1 MVRRLLSSLAILL
14 VGLVMP
20 PVAAHAA
27 WPQTP
32 PNDPGFA
39 PCENAATF
47 TPNCYSD
54 PGADQWDMFGP
65 LSDAQYPC
73 PFPVVT
79 HPDGGL
85 PCWAVAAFDPDHMS
99 GVDFTGAW
107 AQGNVGRDD
116 ILIAYME
123 GGVNYSSDA
132 IKDALDNEW
141 LNKGELPCP
150 ERADGT
156 SLAWPNCYDLDGNGR
171 VDIRDYVHDPRV
183 NPSCPAGVASDTPVA
198 RGGGLAIDVEGTSR
212 NCVSSGQ
219 HQYLNAVHVQGTRTP
234 YLSPEDLIA
243 VFGHCRIQKGRIG
256 QCLPG
261 GRFDNDG
268 NGYPNDIN
276 GWNSDRN
283 NNDPQTEDMAYGH
296 APGLHSLLV
305 GVPDNGY
312 AGVGLCPR
320 CRVVPVKTGAEAL
333 GRSDKWA
340 EGLLYAADIGVTA
353 VSSVVVNYTYSRFI
367 QDAIDYAYDHGVVMS
382 LDSNDF
388 DSMDHT
394 DGMLWDH
401 ALPGNSA
408 AMDLTGSSTSWFRSR
423 SNVTSYGTHN
433 VFSGGEYTTSGATPF
448 QAGILAMVQSAALNL
463 RDSGRLPG
471 FDRLTPNEIKQVLM
485 DTAQAIIPNGLPPQP
500 LGPGAPPGTK
510 QPQWPGNPNSA
521 TDATHTNWST
531 QYGYGRPD
539 VGAATAMVMAGKI
552 PPTADIITPQWY
564 SYIDPTVTPKLE
576 VDGSLARSRFN
587 SGGSVSYV
595 LEWALGADPA
605 DNAFHTVAGG
615 TVGTGISGKLGTID
629 LSQVPP
635 SFYTHTPLTT
645 LQPDGAEQYT
655 MTIRL
660 RVNDANGL
668 KAEDRRS
675 VGLRHDP
682 DLLPGY
688 PKSVNRADGDAAPTY
703 ADLEGTHELDLI
715 VPNGN
720 GEVNVWRPDGTE
732 VPGFPVYTQV
742 LKQLDP
748 LNPENYRA
756 RAYRNANLAN
766 VRDPLSGGAAVGD
779 LFHNGELEIV
789 VTSTNG
795 EVYAWDSHGHL
806 LPGFPVGQDPANWVP
821 FAAVPTPRAATGHS
835 RNPDRGNWSPPV
847 LADLE
852 GSGQLDIV
860 MTAFDGFVYAFR
872 PDGTTLPGW
881 PVEIELPAS
890 YFTDHGGTVDPGSY
904 IRDAK
909 LMYPVTVADVLEL
922 GHPQVFVPSFES
934 NGHGS
939 STEDLATS
947 LLGFNPSNDA
957 AATWLYGLYADGN
970 DHPGGPYIHPPDGTW
985 PVTVQSTS
993 FTYDQSIDFVGEST
1007 SPPVIADFGS
1017 GPRIIT
1023 GPITGGVYS
1032 INPDGS
1038 IDRRFDFSCPSAECS
1053 SLPPYRTGDTH
1064 TLVLTGTGGLG
1075 DLYGT
1080 GTPAFIMNNT
1090 GVESIVA
1097 SLQVPGVANL
1107 PQVYEKAWDP
1117 RTGQVLPGWPKRVD
1131 GFPFYSSPIT
1141 ADVAGLGLGRSA
1153 IEGNDTYFIHAFQ
1166 ASGLEAPGFPKYTGQ
1181 WQAFAGVVADPLMNG
1196 QLVYATPTREG
1207 FVFTWKV
1214 AGKTELNDSWWHYRH
1229 DERNTGAYGVDTR
1242 RPASILD
1249 LRVVRG
1255 PQPQLTWTAPG
1266 DDYMVGTADRYDARW
1281 SNQPIN
1287 SSSFWSATPLA
1298 GAPAPQPAGSQQSMA
1313 VAGVSG
1319 STVYFAIRT
1328 LDMEGNVSALSNV
1341 AW

>member
-1 MVRRLLSSLAILL
+1 MECSRGGRAPMVRRLRSSLAILL
-14 VGLVMP
+14 AGLFMP
-20 PVAAHAA
+20 PVAAYAA
-27 WPQTP
+27 WPETP
-32 PNDPGFA
+32 PNDPQFA

-47 TPNCYSD
+47 TSACYSD
-54 PGADQWDMFGP
+54 AGADQWDMFGP
-65 LSDAQYPC
+65 LSDTQYPC
-73 PFPVVT
+73 PFPIVH

-123 GGVNYSSDA
+123 GGVNYSSDS

-150 ERADGT
+150 EHA
-156 SLAWPNCYDLDGNGR
+156 
-171 VDIRDYVHDPRV
+171 
-183 NPSCPAGVASDTPVA
+183 
-198 RGGGLAIDVEGTSR
+198 
-212 NCVSSGQ
+212 
-219 HQYLNAVHVQGTRTP
+219 
-234 YLSPEDLIA
+234 
-243 VFGHCRIQKGRIG
+243 
-256 QCLPG
+256 
-261 GRFDNDG
+261 DG

-276 GWNSDRN
+276 GWNADRN
-283 NNDPQTEDMAYGH
+283 NNDPQTEDMAYNH

-367 QDAIDYAYDHGVVMS
+367 QDAIDYAYGHGVVMS

-510 QPQWPGNPNSA
+510 QPQWPGNPSSA
-521 TDATHTNWST
+521 TDTTHTNWST

-552 PPTADIITPQWY
+552 PPTADLIAPQWY
-564 SYIDPTVTPKLE
+564 SYIDPTVTPKPE
-576 VDGSLARSRFN
+576 VDGSFARSRFN

-605 DNAFHTVAGG
+605 DGDFHAVASA
-615 TVGTGISGKLGTID
+615 TAGTGISGKLGIID

-635 SFYTHTPLTT
+635 SFSTHAPLTT

-668 KAEDRRS
+668 KAEARRS
-675 VGLRHDP
+675 LGLRHDP

-703 ADLEGTHELDLI
+703 ADLEANHELDVI

-720 GEVNVWRPDGTE
+720 GEVNAWRPDGTE
-732 VPGFPVYTQV
+732 VPGFPVHTV
-742 LKQLDP
+742 MLKQLDP

-766 VRDPLSGGAAVGD
+766 VLDPLSGGAAVGD

-789 VTSTNG
+789 ATSTHG
-795 EVYAWDSHGHL
+795 EDYAWDRHAHL

-821 FAAVPTPRAATGHS
+821 FP
-835 RNPDRGNWSPPV
+835 
-847 LADLE
+847 
-852 GSGQLDIV
+852 
-860 MTAFDGFVYAFR
+860 
-872 PDGTTLPGW
+872 
-881 PVEIELPAS
+881 
-890 YFTDHGGTVDPGSY
+890 
-904 IRDAK
+904 
-909 LMYPVTVADVLEL
+909 
-922 GHPQVFVPSFES
+922 
-934 NGHGS
+934 
-939 STEDLATS
+939 
-947 LLGFNPSNDA
+947 
-957 AATWLYGLYADGN
+957 
-970 DHPGGPYIHPPDGTW
+970 
-985 PVTVQSTS
+985 
-993 FTYDQSIDFVGEST
+993 
-1007 SPPVIADFGS
+1007 
-1017 GPRIIT
+1017 
-1023 GPITGGVYS
+1023 
-1032 INPDGS
+1032 
-1038 IDRRFDFSCPSAECS
+1038 
-1053 SLPPYRTGDTH
+1053 
-1064 TLVLTGTGGLG
+1064 
-1075 DLYGT
+1075 
-1080 GTPAFIMNNT
+1080 
-1090 GVESIVA
+1090 
-1097 SLQVPGVANL
+1097 
-1107 PQVYEKAWDP
+1107 
-1117 RTGQVLPGWPKRVD
+1117 
-1131 GFPFYSSPIT
+1131 
-1141 ADVAGLGLGRSA
+1141 
-1153 IEGNDTYFIHAFQ
+1153 
-1166 ASGLEAPGFPKYTGQ
+1166 
-1181 WQAFAGVVADPLMNG
+1181 
-1196 QLVYATPTREG
+1196 
-1207 FVFTWKV
+1207 
-1214 AGKTELNDSWWHYRH
+1214 
-1229 DERNTGAYGVDTR
+1229 
-1242 RPASILD
+1242 
-1249 LRVVRG
+1249 
-1255 PQPQLTWTAPG
+1255 
-1266 DDYMVGTADRYDARW
+1266 
-1281 SNQPIN
+1281 
-1287 SSSFWSATPLA
+1287 
-1298 GAPAPQPAGSQQSMA
+1298 
-1313 VAGVSG
+1313 
-1319 STVYFAIRT
+1319 
-1328 LDMEGNVSALSNV
+1328 
-1341 AW
+1341 

>member
-1 MVRRLLSSLAILL
+1 MWDRMLARNPAYGISQGGTEERTLAAFSGWEVADVTTCLRLLRERASSIALAVLL
-14 VGLVMP
+14 AGFLVP
-20 PVAAHAA
+20 PIAAHAA

-32 PNDPGFA
+32 PNDPQFA

-73 PFPVVT
+73 PAPILQ

-85 PCWAVAAFDPDHMS
+85 PCWAVAAFDPNHMS

-107 AQGNVGRDD
+107 ARGNVGRDD

-123 GGVNYSSDA
+123 GGVNYSSDS

-156 SLAWPNCYDLDGNGR
+156 SLAWPACYDLDGNGR

-183 NPSCPAGVASDTPVA
+183 NPPCPAGVT
-198 RGGGLAIDVEGTSR
+198 
-212 NCVSSGQ
+212 
-219 HQYLNAVHVQGTRTP
+219 
-234 YLSPEDLIA
+234 
-243 VFGHCRIQKGRIG
+243 
-256 QCLPG
+256 
-261 GRFDNDG
+261 
-268 NGYPNDIN
+268 
-276 GWNSDRN
+276 SDRN
-283 NNDPQTEDMAYGH
+283 NNDPQTEDMAYNH

-320 CRVVPVKTGAEAL
+320 CRVVPIKTGAEAL

-463 RDSGRLPG
+463 RDSGLVPG

-485 DTAQAIIPNGLPPQP
+485 DTAQPIIPNALPPQP

-539 VGAATAMVMAGKI
+539 VGAATAMVMAGHI
-552 PPTADIITPQWY
+552 PPPADIIAPQWY
-564 SYIDPTVTPKLE
+564 FYVDPTVTPKLE
-576 VDGSLARSRFN
+576 VDGSFARSRFT

-605 DNAFHTVAGG
+605 DSDFHTVARG
-615 TVGTGISGKLGTID
+615 TVRTGIAGKLGTVD

-635 SFYTHTPLTT
+635 SFYTHTPLIT

-660 RVNDANGL
+660 RANDANGL

-682 DLLPGY
+682 DLMPGY
-688 PKSVNRADGDAAPTY
+688 PKNVDRADGDAAPTY
-703 ADLEGTHELDLI
+703 ADLEGKHELDLI

-720 GEVNVWRPDGTE
+720 GEVNAWRPDGTE
-732 VPGFPVYTQV
+732 VPGFPVYTQM

-789 VTSTNG
+789 ATSTNG
-795 EVYAWDSHGHL
+795 EVYAWDSHGRP
-806 LPGFPVGQDPANWVP
+806 LPGFPVGQDPANWEP
-821 FAAVPTPRAATGHS
+821 FTAVPTPRAATGHS

-852 GSGQLDIV
+852 GTGRLDILV
-860 MTAFDGFVYAFR
+860 TAFDGFVYAFR
-872 PDGTTLPGW
+872 PDGTMVPGW

-890 YFTDHGGTVDPGSY
+890 YFTDQGGTVDPGSY

-909 LMYPVTVADVLEL
+909 LMYPVTVADVLDL
-922 GHPQVFVPSFES
+922 GHPQVFVPSFEA
-934 NGHGS
+934 NGQSS
-939 STEDLATS
+939 STEDLAAS

-970 DHPGGPYIHPPDGTW
+970 DHPGGPYKI
-985 PVTVQSTS
+985 
-993 FTYDQSIDFVGEST
+993 
-1007 SPPVIADFGS
+1007 
-1017 GPRIIT
+1017 
-1023 GPITGGVYS
+1023 
-1032 INPDGS
+1032 
-1038 IDRRFDFSCPSAECS
+1038 
-1053 SLPPYRTGDTH
+1053 
-1064 TLVLTGTGGLG
+1064 
-1075 DLYGT
+1075 
-1080 GTPAFIMNNT
+1080 
-1090 GVESIVA
+1090 
-1097 SLQVPGVANL
+1097 
-1107 PQVYEKAWDP
+1107 
-1117 RTGQVLPGWPKRVD
+1117 
-1131 GFPFYSSPIT
+1131 
-1141 ADVAGLGLGRSA
+1141 GRA
-1153 IEGNDTYFIHAFQ
+1153 H
-1166 ASGLEAPGFPKYTGQ
+1166 
-1181 WQAFAGVVADPLMNG
+1181 V
-1196 QLVYATPTREG
+1196 
-1207 FVFTWKV
+1207 
-1214 AGKTELNDSWWHYRH
+1214 
-1229 DERNTGAYGVDTR
+1229 
-1242 RPASILD
+1242 
-1249 LRVVRG
+1249 
-1255 PQPQLTWTAPG
+1255 
-1266 DDYMVGTADRYDARW
+1266 
-1281 SNQPIN
+1281 
-1287 SSSFWSATPLA
+1287 
-1298 GAPAPQPAGSQQSMA
+1298 
-1313 VAGVSG
+1313 
-1319 STVYFAIRT
+1319 
-1328 LDMEGNVSALSNV
+1328 
-1341 AW
+1341 

>member
-1 MVRRLLSSLAILL
+1 MECSRGGRAPMVRRLRSSLAILL
-14 VGLVMP
+14 AGLFMP
-20 PVAAHAA
+20 PVAAYAA
-27 WPQTP
+27 WPETP
-32 PNDPGFA
+32 PNDPQFA

-47 TPNCYSD
+47 TSACYSD
-54 PGADQWDMFGP
+54 AGADQWDMFGP
-65 LSDAQYPC
+65 LSDTQYPC
-73 PFPVVT
+73 PFPIVH

-85 PCWAVAAFDPDHMS
+85 PCWAAAAFDPDHMS

-123 GGVNYSSDA
+123 GGVNYSSDS

-156 SLAWPNCYDLDGNGR
+156 SLAWPTCYDLDRNGR
-171 VDIRDYVHDPRV
+171 FDIRDYVHDPRV

-198 RGGGLAIDVEGTSR
+198 QGGGLAIDVEGTSR

-243 VFGHCRIQKGRIG
+243 VFGHCRMQNGRIG
-256 QCLPG
+256 QCPPG

-276 GWNSDRN
+276 GWNADRD
-283 NNDPQTEDMAYGH
+283 NNDPQTEDMAYNH

-367 QDAIDYAYDHGVVMS
+367 QDAIDYAYGHGVVMS

-408 AMDLTGSSTSWFRSR
+408 AMDLTGSTTSWFRSR
-423 SNVTSYGTHN
+423 SNITSYGTHN

-463 RDSGRLPG
+463 RDSGLVPG

-485 DTAQAIIPNGLPPQP
+485 DTAQPIIPNALPPQP

-552 PPTADIITPQWY
+552 PPTADITAPQWY
-564 SYIDPTVTPKLE
+564 AYIDPTVTRKLE
-576 VDGSLARSRFN
+576 VDGSFARSRFN

-605 DNAFHTVAGG
+605 DGDFHAVASA
-615 TVGTGISGKLGTID
+615 TAGTGISGKLGIID

-635 SFYTHTPLTT
+635 SFYTHAPLTT

-682 DLLPGY
+682 DLLPG
-688 PKSVNRADGDAAPTY
+688 
-703 ADLEGTHELDLI
+703 
-715 VPNGN
+715 
-720 GEVNVWRPDGTE
+720 
-732 VPGFPVYTQV
+732 
-742 LKQLDP
+742 
-748 LNPENYRA
+748 
-756 RAYRNANLAN
+756 
-766 VRDPLSGGAAVGD
+766 
-779 LFHNGELEIV
+779 
-789 VTSTNG
+789 
-795 EVYAWDSHGHL
+795 
-806 LPGFPVGQDPANWVP
+806 FPVGQDPANWQP
-821 FAAVPTPRAATGHS
+821 FTAVPTPRAATGHS

-852 GSGQLDIV
+852 GTGQLDIV

-872 PDGTTLPGW
+872 PDGTAVPGW

-904 IRDAK
+904 IRDPK
-909 LMYPVTVADVLEL
+909 LMYPVTVADVLGL

-934 NGHGS
+934 NGQGS
-939 STEDLATS
+939 STEDLATA

-970 DHPGGPYIHPPDGTW
+970 DHAGGPYIHPPDGTW
-985 PVTVQSTS
+985 PVTVQSAS

-1080 GTPAFIMNNT
+1080 GTPAFIMNHT
-1090 GVESIVA
+1090 GVEPITPA
-1097 SLQVPGVANL
+1097 RDVPAGANL
-1107 PQVYEKAWDP
+1107 PQGHEKP
-1117 RTGQVLPGWPKRVD
+1117 RPPRDGQVLPGWPKRVD

-1141 ADVAGLGLGRSA
+1141 ADVAGLGMGRSA

-1166 ASGLEAPGFPKYTGQ
+1166 ATGLAAPGFPKYTGQ

-1196 QLVYATPTREG
+1196 QLAYATPTREG
-1207 FVFTWKV
+1207 FVFTGKV
-1214 AGKTELNDSWWHYRH
+1214 AGDTALNDSWWHYRH
-1229 DERNTGAYGVDTR
+1229 DEHNTGTYGVDTR
-1242 RPASILD
+1242 RPASIRD

-1255 PQPQLTWTAPG
+1255 PQPQLAWTAPG
-1266 DDYMVGTADRYDARW
+1266 DDYMAGAADRYDVRW
-1281 SNQPIN
+1281 PNQPIT
-1287 SSSFWSATPLA
+1287 SSTLSSATPLA
-1298 GAPAPQPAGSQQSMA
+1298 LATGPQPAGSQQSMA
-1313 VAGVSG
+1313 VGGVSG
-1319 STVYFAIRT
+1319 SAVYFAIRT